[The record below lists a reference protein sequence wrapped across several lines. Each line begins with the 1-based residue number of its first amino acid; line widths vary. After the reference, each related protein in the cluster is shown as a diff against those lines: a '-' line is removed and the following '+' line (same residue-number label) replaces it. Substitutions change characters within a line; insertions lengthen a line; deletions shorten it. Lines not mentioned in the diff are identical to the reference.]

1 MIGPATSDRCLIG
14 GISCSIA
21 TMKATKLP
29 TVLPPWLLCQSA
41 ATITAASAHDAST
54 CVIGVIVAAAI
65 IDLSDSRRSRL
76 LTVSKRD
83 ACDASAACSRTLRQ
97 ASTFSSTT

>member
-1 MIGPATSDRCLIG
+1 MIGPASSERCLIG
-14 GISCSIA
+14 GTSCSIA

-29 TVLPPWLLCQSA
+29 TELPPWLLCQSA

-54 CVIGVIVAAAI
+54 CVIGVAVDAAT
-65 IDLSDSRRSRL
+65 IDFIDKRLSSL
-76 LTVSKRD
+76 LTRSKRD
-83 ACDASAACSRTLRQ
+83 ACDGSAPCRRTLRQ